1 MVITLTENE
10 EMLLAKIQELEKQI
24 NKKDKES
31 FSERLISKIENL
43 EKEIMKSNERKL
55 GEESKIFKNEDSIKK
70 LALTLQDIWNKLFYI
85 YFVNILTLIVGIFAF
100 LFRNNEMSIFLWII
114 LFVLIVFNLF
124 LGFIVISKKFINW
137 N

>member
-1 MVITLTENE
+1 MTENE

-85 YFVNILTLIVGIFAF
+85 YFVNVLTLIVGIFAF
-100 LFRNNEMSIFLWII
+100 LFRNNEMAIFLWII

-124 LGFIVISKKFINW
+124 LGFIVISKKFIN
-137 N
+137 

>member
-1 MVITLTENE
+1 MVISLTENE

-85 YFVNILTLIVGIFAF
+85 YFVNVLTLIVGIFAF

-124 LGFIVISKKFINW
+124 LGFIVISKKFIN
-137 N
+137 

>member
-1 MVITLTENE
+1 MVISLTENE

-85 YFVNILTLIVGIFAF
+85 YFVNVLTLIVGIFAF
-100 LFRNNEMSIFLWII
+100 LFRNNEMAIFLWII

-124 LGFIVISKKFINW
+124 LGFIVISKKFIN
-137 N
+137 

>member
-1 MVITLTENE
+1 MTENE

-124 LGFIVISKKFINW
+124 LGFIVISKKFIN
-137 N
+137 

>member
-124 LGFIVISKKFINW
+124 LGFIVISKKFIN
-137 N
+137 